1 MAEKEK
7 SKPSPR
13 KITVL
18 RQLRERAGLSREQL
32 VARLDNR
39 ISLRTLQRWENLGNE
54 PAMTRIDWL
63 NLCEALNVQWEDLP
77 VSLSG
82 FVEAEQSDLIAV

>member
-39 ISLRTLQRWENLGNE
+39 ISLRTLQRWENLGSE
-54 PAMTRIDWL
+54 PAMTRVDWL
-63 NLCEALNVQWEDLP
+63 NLCKALNVRWDDLP

-82 FVEAEQSDLIAV
+82 FVEVESNPIAV

>member
-1 MAEKEK
+1 MTEKEK

-13 KITVL
+13 KVTVL

-54 PAMTRIDWL
+54 PAMTRKDWL
-63 NLCEALNVQWEDLP
+63 DLCEALNVRWDDLP
-77 VSLSG
+77 VSLSS
-82 FVEAEQSDLIAV
+82 FVEVVHSDLIAV